1 MDIHEFLDRD
11 INRRRFLGQGAA
23 GAAGMAASAVG
34 IGQASASD
42 SRSQQVRLG
51 VIGVR
56 SQGKALAL
64 AAAESPGVRVVSV
77 CDVDESLRGRAA
89 EAVTEVQHAQPRQ
102 VGDFRRML
110 DDPEVDAVVIATP
123 DHWHA
128 LMTILACQAGKDV
141 YVEKPISLTITE
153 GEAMLAAADRHDR
166 VVQCGLQQ
174 RSGEHFR
181 SAIALVHGGEIGRV
195 RLAKAWSVHRR
206 QSIGLKTDGTPPAG
220 VDYDL
225 WLGPAPERA
234 FNANRFHYHWRW
246 NWDFGTGELGNW
258 GAHLLDVARW
268 GLQVDF
274 PERVAASGGRL
285 YFDDDQ
291 QTPDTLNV
299 TYSFAD
305 ATIVW
310 EHRLWTQHGN
320 EGRSAA
326 VAFYGDQGTLVVDR
340 SGWKIYD
347 RSDSLTARASELKQA
362 HLLDFTRA
370 VRTRRSPSCDLE
382 TGHISSALCHLGNI
396 AYRVGHEVAFDPQQQ
411 RFLNDDAADALLTR
425 TYRSPW
431 ELPRV

>member
-1 MDIHEFLDRD
+1 MDIDEFLKRD

-23 GAAGMAASAVG
+23 GAAGMAVSAVG
-34 IGQASASD
+34 MGHATASD
-42 SRSQQVRLG
+42 APSEHLRLG

-64 AAAESPGVRVVSV
+64 AAAESPGMRVVSI

-89 EAVTEVQHAQPRQ
+89 EAVAEVQHAPPRQ
-102 VGDFRRML
+102 IGDFRRML
-110 DDPEVDAVVIATP
+110 EDPGIDAVVIATP

-128 LMTILACQAGKDV
+128 VMTILACQAGKDV
-141 YVEKPISLTITE
+141 YVEKPISLTIVE
-153 GEAMLAAADRHDR
+153 GEAMLAAADRCDR

-181 SAIALVHGGEIGRV
+181 SAVALVHSGEIGRV

-206 QSIGLKTDGTPPAG
+206 QSIGRKTDGTPPAG

-258 GAHLLDVARW
+258 GTHLLDIARW
-268 GLQVDF
+268 GLQVSY
-274 PERVAASGGRL
+274 PTRVAASGGRL

-299 TYSFAD
+299 TYSFDD

-326 VAFYGDQGTLVVDR
+326 VAFYGDAGTLVVDR
-340 SGWKIYD
+340 SGWKVYD

-362 HLLDFTRA
+362 HLLDFARA
-370 VRTRRSPSCDLE
+370 VRTRRPPSCDLA
-382 TGHISSALCHLGNI
+382 TGHISSALSHLGNI
-396 AYRVGHEVAFDPQQQ
+396 AYRVGHEVAFDPQRH
-411 RFLNDDAADALLTR
+411 RFVGDDAANSLLTR
-425 TYRSPW
+425 TYRTPW